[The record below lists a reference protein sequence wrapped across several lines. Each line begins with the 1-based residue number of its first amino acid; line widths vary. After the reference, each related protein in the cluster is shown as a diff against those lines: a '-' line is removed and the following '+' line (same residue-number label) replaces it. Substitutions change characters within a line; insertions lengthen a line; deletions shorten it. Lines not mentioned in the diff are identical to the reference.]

1 MNKYGGM
8 TVNERLWVSGLME
21 KFDLAVTETDI
32 NTVKSI
38 LRDVELGEANING
51 ILKHFGL
58 IEKD

>member
-1 MNKYGGM
+1 M